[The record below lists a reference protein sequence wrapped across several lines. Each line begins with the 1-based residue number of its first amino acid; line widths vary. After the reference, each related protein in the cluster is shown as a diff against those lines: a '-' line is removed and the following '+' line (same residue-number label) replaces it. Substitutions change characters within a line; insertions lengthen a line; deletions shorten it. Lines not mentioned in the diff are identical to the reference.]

1 MWNAVHPLLEF
12 RVNFE
17 DSIFLAHKEFHRVLL
32 VLVKDISSSL
42 LIASLELSV
51 LGAVDLLRN
60 EFEVTG
66 DGLCVYQL
74 CWN

>member
-1 MWNAVHPLLEF
+1 MVVLWAAGLVA
-12 RVNFE
+12 RM
-17 DSIFLAHKEFHRVLL
+17 AALL

-42 LIASLELSV
+42 LIALLELAV

-60 EFEVTG
+60 ESEVTG
-66 DGLCVYQL
+66 DGLCVDQL

>member
-1 MWNAVHPLLEF
+1 
-12 RVNFE
+12 
-17 DSIFLAHKEFHRVLL
+17 
-32 VLVKDISSSL
+32 VKDISSSL

-74 CWN
+74 C